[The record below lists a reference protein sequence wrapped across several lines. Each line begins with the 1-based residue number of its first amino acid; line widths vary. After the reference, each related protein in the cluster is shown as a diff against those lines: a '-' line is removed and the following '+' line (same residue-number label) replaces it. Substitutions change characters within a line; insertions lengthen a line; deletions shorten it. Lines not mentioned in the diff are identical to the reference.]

1 MASTWDQMSKDERQ
15 SSGLTKKEYNRD
27 NGFGKQ
33 GELEAKRSEAAE
45 RAQTHTNSQE
55 SAPAQSGQ
63 QSQNSQALNNQ
74 HTPKANDVGGGAKPA
89 APTNNPSAAFEAKQ
103 AYKAKQASG
112 FQQASAYLAQG
123 NSRDAEF
130 ERILKDSGGS
140 NHSFNQYSKSKK
152 KEAYDANR
160 SGGFFQGGSKM
171 SEAQVAFNKAKE
183 NAGVGQVGS
192 QFTVNQQS
200 YYQDQFDKTGRY
212 HNDSRRNEAIEG
224 LMGTG
229 MKFATMDIERELG
242 GASNHQSGGLYVGHT
257 GGATNAL
264 DYAQNYSVL
273 SGNFTGFKDQSE
285 YQEKSEVIDQRNNQ
299 MQTNNNFFNDADMNQ
314 KYGQYDWF
322 KEQKQAANKT
332 FANQYLG

>member
-1 MASTWDQMSKDERQ
+1 MAKTWDQMSNDERQ
-15 SSGLTKKEYNRD
+15 SSNLTKKEYNAKH
-27 NGFGKQ
+27 GFGKQ
-33 GELEAKRSEAAE
+33 GELEANRAEAAA
-45 RAQTHTNSQE
+45 RAQAHTNTQ
-55 SAPAQSGQ
+55 SATTANNDDGRKYSRTED
-63 QSQNSQALNNQ
+63 SLALEKEMIERNKTKQ
-74 HTPKANDVGGGAKPA
+74 GYAAK
-89 APTNNPSAAFEAKQ
+89 K
-103 AYKAKQASG
+103 ASG
-112 FQQASAYLAQG
+112 FQQASAHLAQG

-140 NHSFNQYSKSKK
+140 KNAFNQYSKSKK
-152 KEAYDANR
+152 KEAYKEKQSQA
-160 SGGFFQGGSKM
+160 FAQGGSKM

-212 HNDSRRNEAIEG
+212 HNDSRRNEAIKG

-242 GASNHQSGGLYVGHT
+242 GASNHQTPGLYVGHT

-264 DYAQNYSVL
+264 DYNQNYSVA

-285 YQEKSEVIDQRNNQ
+285 YQEKSGVIDQRNNQ

-322 KEQKQAANKT
+322 KEQKQSANKT